1 MSSKRGPL
9 LFRRLRRIAAC
20 LDIGIIKGIIMHLR
34 SLTRGALAATALL
47 IGSLAIPLAAGAQT
61 SDVGVTVNGAQI
73 NLEPAPI
80 LQDGRVFVPL
90 RGVFENLGASVV
102 YDAGTIT
109 ATGNGRDIELHIG
122 STQATVNGQGQ
133 LIDVAPFIIGASTYV
148 PLRFVSEALGANV
161 NWDENNR
168 IVAIDMAGANVQ
180 PQSDQGTQD
189 GQYSYQQADT
199 APPPLPEYDQPQVP
213 EQNDLWQPG
222 YWAYGQYGYYWV
234 PGVWVAPPQPGYVWT
249 PGYWSYNNGFYAFN
263 QGYWATSVGFYG
275 GINYGAGYF
284 GNGYVGGRWEGNAFR
299 YNTFVT
305 HVNANVVRNNVY
317 VNRNVYVNNG
327 ARVSYNGG
335 GGGLA
340 VRPTAQQTQ
349 IMHGPHLGPTSVQQ
363 QHVQVAS
370 QNRQF
375 LASVNHN
382 RPPVTAVAQPFTAAR
397 RPAGFVP
404 VTAADRV
411 ATPARP
417 AAQVRL
423 PAAVHAAAPAPARH
437 APAAT
442 AARPAQPQTAPRAA
456 AAAPAYHTPAAA
468 ARSQAAQR
476 PAPAAP
482 VYHAPV
488 AASRPQAVQHPVPAA
503 PAYHAPAA
511 AVARPAPARPAA
523 APARPAPVR
532 PAAAPVHST
541 PAAPPHAEHTPAD
554 R

>member
-1 MSSKRGPL
+1 V
-9 LFRRLRRIAAC
+9 
-20 LDIGIIKGIIMHLR
+20 HLPFF
-34 SLTRGALAATALL
+34 SRGALAAAALL
-47 IGSLAIPLAAGAQT
+47 IGSLAIPVSAGAQS
-61 SDVGVTVNGAQI
+61 SDVGITINGTGI

-80 LQDGRVFVPL
+80 VQDGRVFVPL
-90 RGVFENLGASVV
+90 RGVFETLGASVV

-122 STQATVNGQGQ
+122 STQATVNGQDQ
-133 LIDVAPFIIGASTYV
+133 TIDVAPFIVGASTYV
-148 PLRFVSEALGANV
+148 PLRFVSESLGANV

-168 IVAIDMAGANVQ
+168 IVAIDMAGVNVQ

-189 GQYSYQQADT
+189 GDYSYQQADT
-199 APPPLPEYDQPQVP
+199 PPPPLPEYDQPQVP
-213 EQNDLWQPG
+213 EQNYLWQPG

-249 PGYWSYNNGFYAFN
+249 PGYWSYTNGFYAFN

-284 GNGYVGGRWEGNAFR
+284 GAGYVGGQWSGRTFR
-299 YNTFVT
+299 YNTAVT
-305 HVNANVVRNNVY
+305 NVNVNVVRNVYVSRDTYINQNVNVY
-317 VNRNVYVNNG
+317 RSST
-327 ARVSYNGG
+327 RVGYNGG
-335 GGGLA
+335 SGGVPA
-340 VRPTAQQTQ
+340 RPTSQQTQ
-349 IMHGPHLGPTSVQQ
+349 IMHGPHLAPTSVQQ

-382 RPPVTAVAQPFTAAR
+382 RPAVTAVAQPFTAAR

-411 ATPARP
+411 AAPARP

-442 AARPAQPQTAPRAA
+442 AARPAQPQTAPHAA
-456 AAAPAYHTPAAA
+456 AAAPAYHTPGAA

-488 AASRPQAVQHPVPAA
+488 AASRPPAVQHPAPAA

-532 PAAAPVHST
+532 PAAAPVRPAAAPVRPAAAPLHST